1 MRSSTVIALIATLL
15 VAGPAGAR
23 RAASAD
29 QAGGSVPRD
38 PMPPGDGGVT
48 PLPPLPPSVHA
59 QRATDY
65 QGLHNVVAFHEG
77 VLSGSVP
84 EGDAGFDTLQALGVR
99 TILSVDGA
107 LPDLDRARARGMRY
121 VHLPIGYDGF
131 DAQRKAE
138 LVRAVRDLPRPIYI
152 HCHHGKHRS
161 AGATAAVAV
170 ALGWLS
176 NDAAAERMKIA
187 GTAPGYTG
195 LWQCTA
201 AAAPM
206 TAAAIDAAGA
216 DFPER
221 TVPGSLVAAMVEID
235 DVHDRLKRAQRAGW
249 RAPATHP
256 DLAPLADAGRLADL
270 YRLLDDD
277 AQLTDVPEAERAMVR
292 EWLVREGLAAS
303 RLEVLL
309 ESFDAQGSDRAAL
322 VRRADASLALLGAGC
337 KACHA
342 EHRDEPT
349 AVRTGT
355 QASPTPSAR

>member
-48 PLPPLPPSVHA
+48 PLPPLPPSVHE

-99 TILSVDGA
+99 TVLSVDGA

-131 DAQRKAE
+131 DDARKVE
-138 LVRAVRDLPRPIYI
+138 LARAVRDLPRPIYI

-161 AGATAAVAV
+161 AGASATIAVS
-170 ALGWLS
+170 LGWLTPEL
-176 NDAAAERMKIA
+176 AADRMKVA
-187 GTAPGYTG
+187 GTAAGYTG
-195 LWQCTA
+195 LWSCTA
-201 AAAPM
+201 NAVPLAAAV
-206 TAAAIDAAGA
+206 IDAAPA

-221 TVPGSLVAAMVEID
+221 TTPTSLVAAMVEID
-235 DVHDRLKRAQRAGW
+235 DVHDRLKRAQKAGW

-277 AQLTDVPEAERAMVR
+277 AQLTDVPEAERALVR

-303 RLEVLL
+303 RLEQVI
-309 ESFDAQGSDRAAL
+309 EAMGVPSNDRDALSA
-322 VRRADASLALLGAGC
+322 RADASLAMLGASC
-337 KACHA
+337 TACHRA
-342 EHRDEPT
+342 HRD
-349 AVRTGT
+349 
-355 QASPTPSAR
+355 

>member
-1 MRSSTVIALIATLL
+1 MHPPTVIALIAALL
-15 VAGPAGAR
+15 VAAPAGAR
-23 RAASAD
+23 RADSVE
-29 QAGGSVPRD
+29 QAGPAAPRD
-38 PMPPGDGGVT
+38 PMPPGPGGVT
-48 PLPPLPPSVHA
+48 PSPPVPPSVHA

-131 DAQRKAE
+131 DDARKVE
-138 LVRAVRDLPRPIYI
+138 LARAVRDLPRPIYI

-161 AGATAAVAV
+161 AGATATVAV
-170 ALGWLS
+170 ALGWLTPAQ
-176 NDAAAERMKIA
+176 AAARMKVS
-187 GTAPGYTG
+187 GTAAGYTG

-201 AAAPM
+201 KAAPL
-206 TAAAIDAAGA
+206 TAAVIDAARA

-221 TVPGSLVAAMVEID
+221 TVPSSLVAAMVEID
-235 DVHDRLKRAQRAGW
+235 EVHDRLKLAQKSGW
-249 RAPATHP
+249 RAPPDHP

-277 AQLTDVPEAERAMVR
+277 AQLKDVPESQRATVR
-292 EWLVREGLAAS
+292 EWLVREGLAAA
-303 RLEVLL
+303 RLEGLL
-309 ESFDAQGSDRAAL
+309 EAMDASVPDRAAL
-322 VRRADASLALLGAGC
+322 NLRADASLALLGASC
-337 KACHA
+337 KACHQQ
-342 EHRDEPT
+342 HRD
-349 AVRTGT
+349 
-355 QASPTPSAR
+355 

>member
-1 MRSSTVIALIATLL
+1 MHPPTVIALIAALL
-15 VAGPAGAR
+15 VAAPAGAR
-23 RAASAD
+23 RADSVE
-29 QAGGSVPRD
+29 QAGPAAPRD
-38 PMPPGDGGVT
+38 PMPPGPGGVT
-48 PLPPLPPSVHA
+48 PSPPLPPSVHE
-59 QRATDY
+59 QRVTDY

-107 LPDLDRARARGMRY
+107 LPDVDRARARGMRY

-131 DAQRKAE
+131 DDARKVE
-138 LVRAVRDLPRPIYI
+138 LARAVRDLPRPIYI

-161 AGATAAVAV
+161 AGATATVAV

-176 NDAAAERMKIA
+176 NDAAAARMKVA

-195 LWQCTA
+195 LWQCMA
-201 AAAPM
+201 EAAPM
-206 TAAAIDAAGA
+206 TAAVIDAASA

-235 DVHDRLKRAQRAGW
+235 DVHDRLKRAQKAGW
-249 RAPATHP
+249 RAPANHP

-277 AQLTDVPEAERAMVR
+277 AQLAGVPEAERAVVR
-292 EWLVREGLAAS
+292 EWLVREGLAAA
-303 RLEVLL
+303 RLEQLIEAMGVP
-309 ESFDAQGSDRAAL
+309 SNDRDAL
-322 VRRADASLALLGAGC
+322 TTRADASLAMLGASC
-337 KACHA
+337 TTCHRA
-342 EHRDEPT
+342 HRD
-349 AVRTGT
+349 
-355 QASPTPSAR
+355 